1 MNKDNKVS
9 NKSKFRLQQEA
20 NLIYT
25 EVGMYFMQLIQ
36 DKFISEK
43 FNELMQIKNEF
54 NSIKENEMV
63 SKDIKPT
70 EVKETNE

>member
-1 MNKDNKVS
+1 MS